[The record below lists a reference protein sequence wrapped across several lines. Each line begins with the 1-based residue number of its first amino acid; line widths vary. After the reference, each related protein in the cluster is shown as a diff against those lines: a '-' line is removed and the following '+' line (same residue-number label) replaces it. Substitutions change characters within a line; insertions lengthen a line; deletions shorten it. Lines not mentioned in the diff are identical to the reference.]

1 MKKIFIIAL
10 SVVALAVSSC
20 ADFLNSQPQGKPT
33 AETFFQN
40 DFQAVSFAKGL
51 YERYS
56 GEWLYGRNI
65 MWEQIAANDFVL
77 GRTYADRFS
86 GALMTITG
94 DEGSIA
100 DIYNN
105 CYKQMSN
112 AQWGIQKLN
121 AKMAANGSLTEI
133 ETRTLGEAYFFRA
146 LYHWAIASRH
156 GLGTLGVPFKPW
168 EDYEG
173 GYNNEIVPQ
182 QPSVVD
188 NYMYILADL
197 EKAEELLPWKGSI
210 TATYAGGDR
219 GRAHKAA
226 ALGYQAKVW
235 AYMATWKTVYE
246 SAEYKAKYGERYN
259 GEINPWKQVEAIV
272 TRLETE
278 FGRGLND
285 SFTQL
290 WSSDFADFWNKECI
304 FSITSSGG
312 TSGQGGSEFPG
323 VILENQGWGY
333 FNGWGQFKASYDI
346 VAEME
351 KDNWQTDEAGKP
363 IRNERLAKSVWQ
375 YGDYMVFFGDPRVY
389 WSSTDAESCLAVK
402 KYYDAFKHKDPIAN
416 GYVNSSGN
424 WPTTRINFH
433 LLRFA
438 DLMLLRAEACL
449 HLNGKDTHKD
459 IAAVHRRSTGNDTR
473 ADYLEESASWADL
486 YHERRCEL
494 AFEMTGHL
502 EDIKRWTVMKNSG
515 QSIGALGDLA
525 YAELIKH
532 PDVYHAQLSP
542 MYGLLTD
549 KDGNYFDKDGDGQM
563 DYGQLFVKV
572 EYNEDGT
579 PNLEKKYTYTVNNGK
594 GIPVNETT
602 QFNGVDELGN
612 GLVDGKPK
620 AYYGAR
626 NNPGAIL
633 EVGPYQ
639 DYNSPRTWNDNL
651 IAFPYPSAEITK
663 AGGLYKQVPR

>member
-10 SVVALAVSSC
+10 SVVALTFSSC
-20 ADFLNSQPQGKPT
+20 ADFLNTSPQGAPT
-33 AETFFQN
+33 AGTFFQN
-40 DFQAVSFAKGL
+40 DDQAVAFAKGL

-94 DEGSIA
+94 DEGSIR
-100 DIYNN
+100 DIYDG
-105 CYKQMSN
+105 CYTQMAN

-121 AKMAANGSLTEI
+121 AKLAANGSLSEI
-133 ETRTLGEAYFFRA
+133 ETRSLGEAYFFRA
-146 LYHWAIASRH
+146 LYHWAVASRH

-168 EDYEG
+168 EEYEG
-173 GYNNEIVPQ
+173 GYNNEILPQ

-188 NYMYILADL
+188 NYLYIIADL
-197 EKAEELLPWKGSI
+197 EEAQKLLPWNGDI
-210 TATYAGGDR
+210 TTTYGGGDR

-235 AYMATWKTVYE
+235 AYMATWKEECDKRGLKPWEKVI
-246 SAEYKAKYGERYN
+246 
-259 GEINPWKQVEAIV
+259 EIVN
-272 TRLETE
+272 TLETDY
-278 FGRGLND
+278 GRGLND
-285 SFTQL
+285 SFSDL
-290 WSSDFADFWNKECI
+290 WSSDFAKFWNKECI

-312 TSGQGGSEFPG
+312 SQGQGGSEFPG

-363 IRNERLAKSVWQ
+363 VRNERLAKSVWQ

-389 WSSTDAESCLAVK
+389 WSATDAESCLAVK
-402 KYYDAFKHKDPIAN
+402 KYYDAFKHKDPVEN
-416 GYVNSSGN
+416 GYVNKSGD

-438 DLMLLRAEACL
+438 DLMLLRAEANL
-449 HLNGKDTHKD
+449 RVNGKDAKND
-459 IAAVHRRSTGNDTR
+459 IAKVHARSTGDV
-473 ADYLEESASWADL
+473 AGAAKLEQTTSFADL

-502 EDIKRWTVMKNSG
+502 EDLKRWAVSDKNG
-515 QSIGALGDLA
+515 VIGKLA
-525 YAELIKH
+525 IEELVKH
-532 PDVYHAQLSP
+532 PDVYHAKLSP

-549 KDGNYFDKDGDGQM
+549 KDGKYFDKDGDGQM

-572 EYNEDGT
+572 DYKDGQ
-579 PNLEKKYTYTVNNGK
+579 PVLDKEYTYTVDNGK
-594 GIPVNETT
+594 GIPVTASVT
-602 QFNGVDELGN
+602 FDGVDELGN
-612 GLVDGKPK
+612 GLKGGEPV

-626 NNPGAIL
+626 NNPGAVL

-639 DYNSPRTWNDNL
+639 DYNNPRNWNDNL
-651 IAFPYPSAEITK
+651 IAFPYPTSEITK

>member
-121 AKMAANGSLTEI
+121 AKMAANGSLSEI

-438 DLMLLRAEACL
+438 DLMLLRAEASL
-449 HLNGKDTHKD
+449 HLYGSDKHGD
-459 IAAVHRRSTGNDTR
+459 IGAVHERSTGNATR
-473 ADYLEESASWADL
+473 ADYLKESASWADL

-612 GLVDGKPK
+612 GLVDGTPK

>member
-1 MKKIFIIAL
+1 MKKYFIIAL
-10 SVVALAVSSC
+10 SVVALAFTSC
-20 ADFLNSQPQGKPT
+20 ADFLNTSPQGSPT
-33 AETFFQN
+33 TDTFFQN
-40 DFQAVSFAKGL
+40 DDQAMAFAKGL
-51 YERYS
+51 YERYTTES
-56 GEWLYGRNI
+56 LYGRNI

-77 GRTYADRFS
+77 GRTYPDRFS

-105 CYKQMSN
+105 CYKHIAN
-112 AQWGIQKLN
+112 CQWGIQKLN
-121 AKMAANGSLTEI
+121 AKLAANGSLSEI

-156 GLGTLGVPFKPW
+156 GLGDLGVPFKPW
-168 EDYEG
+168 EEYEG
-173 GYNNEIVPQ
+173 GYNNEILPQ

-188 NYMYILADL
+188 NYLYIIADL
-197 EKAEELLPWKGSI
+197 KKAEELLPWKGSI
-210 TATYAGGDR
+210 TATYGAADR
-219 GRAHKAA
+219 GRAHKASA
-226 ALGYQAKVW
+226 IGYQAKVY
-235 AYMATWKTVYE
+235 AYMATWKAECDKRGLKPWNEVE
-246 SAEYKAKYGERYN
+246 SLVN
-259 GEINPWKQVEAIV
+259 
-272 TRLETE
+272 RLENE

-285 SFTQL
+285 SFTEL
-290 WSSDFADFWNKECI
+290 WSSDFSVWWNKECI

-312 TSGQGGSEFPG
+312 SSGHGGIEFPG

-351 KDNWQTDEAGKP
+351 KDNWETDENGKP
-363 IRNERLAKSVWQ
+363 IRNERLASSVWQ

-402 KYYDAFKHKDPIAN
+402 KFYDAFKHKDPVAN
-416 GYVNSSGN
+416 GYVNKSGD

-433 LLRFA
+433 YLRFA
-438 DLMLLRAEACL
+438 DLMLLRAEASL
-449 HLNGKDTHKD
+449 HLYGSDKYGD
-459 IAAVHRRSTGNDTR
+459 IAKVHKRSTGGDFKGT
-473 ADYLEESASWADL
+473 ASWGEL

-502 EDIKRWTVMKNSG
+502 EDLKRWVVTDKNG
-515 QSIGALGDLA
+515 VIGKLA
-525 YAELIKH
+525 MDELMKH

-549 KDGNYFDKDGDGQM
+549 KDGNYFDKDGDGKM

-572 EYNEDGT
+572 DYKDGA
-579 PNLEKKYTYTVNNGK
+579 PVLDKEYTYTVDNGK
-594 GIPVNETT
+594 GIPTT
-602 QFNGVDELGN
+602 KTVKFDSVDELGN
-612 GLVDGKPK
+612 GLVGGQPV

-626 NNPGAIL
+626 NNPGAVL

-639 DYNSPRTWNDNL
+639 DYNSPRPAWNDNL
-651 IAFPYPSAEITK
+651 LALPYPSAEITK

>member
-10 SVVALAVSSC
+10 SVAALAVSSC
-20 ADFLNSQPQGKPT
+20 ADFLNTSPQGSPT
-33 AETFFQN
+33 AGTFFQN
-40 DFQAVSFAKGL
+40 DDQAVAFSKGL

-94 DEGSIA
+94 DEGSIR
-100 DIYNN
+100 DIYNG
-105 CYKQMSN
+105 CYTQMAN
-112 AQWGIQKLN
+112 AQWGIQKLE
-121 AKMAANGSLTEI
+121 AKKAAQGLTEI

-146 LYHWAIASRH
+146 LYHWAVASRH

-168 EDYEG
+168 EEYEN
-173 GYNNEIVPQ
+173 GYNNEILPQ
-182 QPSVVD
+182 LESVVD
-188 NYMYILADL
+188 NYMYIIADL
-197 EKAEELLPWKGSI
+197 KKAEELLPWNGSI
-210 TATYAGGDR
+210 TATYGGGDR
-219 GRAHKAA
+219 GRAHKVS

-235 AYMATWKTVYE
+235 AYAATWKSVCE
-246 SAEYKAKYGERYN
+246 AKGLQ
-259 GEINPWKQVEAIV
+259 PWNEVEKIV
-272 TRLETE
+272 NRLESE
-278 FGRGLND
+278 FGRGLNG
-285 SFTQL
+285 SFSQL

-312 TSGQGGSEFPG
+312 SSGQGGSEFPG

-351 KDNWQTDEAGKP
+351 KDNWQVDENGKP
-363 IRNERLAKSVWQ
+363 IRNERLSKSVWQ

-389 WSSTDAESCLAVK
+389 WSATDAESCLAVK
-402 KYYDAFKHKDPIAN
+402 KYYDAFKHKNPVEN
-416 GYVNSSGN
+416 GYVNKSGD

-449 HLNGKDTHKD
+449 HLYGKDTHGD
-459 IAAVHRRSTGNDTR
+459 IAAVHERSTGNATR
-473 ADYLEESASWADL
+473 AAYLKSSASWADL

-502 EDIKRWTVMKNSG
+502 EDIKRWTVMKNNG

-525 YAELIKH
+525 YEELIKH
-532 PDVYHAQLSP
+532 PDVYHAKLSP

-572 EYNEDGT
+572 DYKDGQPDLQKEYS
-579 PNLEKKYTYTVNNGK
+579 YTDDNGK
-594 GIPVNETT
+594 GIPVTKT
-602 QFNGVDELGN
+602 VKFDGVDELGN
-612 GLVDGKPK
+612 GTVGGKTV
-620 AYYGAR
+620 AYCGAR
-626 NNPGAIL
+626 NNPGAVL

-639 DYNSPRTWNDNL
+639 DYNNPRTWNDNY
-651 IAFPYPSAEITK
+651 IAFPYPSSEITK

>member
-10 SVVALAVSSC
+10 GVAALAVSSC
-20 ADFLNSQPQGKPT
+20 ADFLNTSPQGKPT
-33 AETFFQN
+33 TETYFQN
-40 DFQAVSFAKGL
+40 DDQSVAFAKGM

-65 MWEQIAANDFVL
+65 MWEQIGANDFVL

-86 GALMTITG
+86 GALLTITG
-94 DEGSIA
+94 DEGSIN
-100 DIYNN
+100 DIYKN
-105 CYKQMSN
+105 CYTQMAN
-112 AQWGIQKLN
+112 CQWGIQKLE
-121 AKMAANGSLTEI
+121 AKKAAQGLTEI

-146 LYHWAIASRH
+146 MYHWAIASRH
-156 GLGTLGVPFKPW
+156 GLGDLGVPFKPW
-168 EDYEG
+168 EEYEG
-173 GYNNEIVPQ
+173 GYNFEILPQ

-188 NYMYILADL
+188 NYLYIIADL
-197 EKAEELLPWKGSI
+197 KKAEELLPWKGSI
-210 TATYAGGDR
+210 TATYGAGDR
-219 GRAHKAA
+219 GRAHKVSAI
-226 ALGYQAKVW
+226 GYQAKVW
-235 AYMATWKTVYE
+235 AYMGTWKKVCD
-246 SAEYKAKYGERYN
+246 ER
-259 GEINPWKQVEAIV
+259 GLQPWKEVEAV
-272 TRLETE
+272 VNRLESE
-278 FGRGLND
+278 FGRGLNE

-312 TSGQGGSEFPG
+312 TSGQGGCEFPG

-351 KDNWQTDEAGKP
+351 KDNWEVDANGKP
-363 IRNERLAKSVWQ
+363 VRNERLAKSVWQ

-402 KYYDAFKHKDPIAN
+402 KFYDAFKHKDPIAN
-416 GYVNSSGN
+416 GYVNSSGD

-438 DLMLLRAEACL
+438 DLMLLRAEASL
-449 HLNGKDTHKD
+449 HLYGSDKYND
-459 IAAVHRRSTGNDTR
+459 IAKVHKRSTGGDFNHN
-473 ADYLEESASWADL
+473 ASWADL

-502 EDIKRWTVMKNSG
+502 EDIKRWTVMKNQG
-515 QSIGALGDLA
+515 QAIGALGDLA
-525 YAELIKH
+525 YEELMKH

-549 KDGNYFDKDGDGQM
+549 KDGKYFDKDGDGQM

-572 EYNEDGT
+572 EFKDGVA
-579 PNLEKKYTYTVNNGK
+579 NLDKEYEYTVNNGK
-594 GIPVNETT
+594 GIPVTKKVK
-602 QFNGVDELGN
+602 FDGVDELGN
-612 GLVDGKPK
+612 GLVGGQPVPYD
-620 AYYGAR
+620 GAR

-639 DYNSPRTWNDNL
+639 DYNSARPAWSDYM
-651 IAFPYPSAEITK
+651 IAIPYPSSEITK

>member
-1 MKKIFIIAL
+1 MKKYFIIAL
-10 SVVALAVSSC
+10 SVVALAFTSC
-20 ADFLNSQPQGKPT
+20 ADFLNTSPQGSPT
-33 AETFFQN
+33 TDTFFQN
-40 DFQAVSFAKGL
+40 DDQAMAFAKGL
-51 YERYS
+51 YERYTTES
-56 GEWLYGRNI
+56 LYGRNI

-77 GRTYADRFS
+77 GRTYPDRFS

-105 CYKQMSN
+105 CYKHIAN
-112 AQWGIQKLN
+112 CQWGIQKLN
-121 AKMAANGSLTEI
+121 AKLAANGSLSEI

-156 GLGTLGVPFKPW
+156 GLGDLGVPFKPW
-168 EDYEG
+168 EEYEG
-173 GYNNEIVPQ
+173 GYNNEILPQ

-188 NYMYILADL
+188 NYLYIIADL
-197 EKAEELLPWKGSI
+197 KKAEELLPWKGSI
-210 TATYAGGDR
+210 TATYGAADR
-219 GRAHKAA
+219 GRAHKASA
-226 ALGYQAKVW
+226 IGYQAKVY
-235 AYMATWKTVYE
+235 AYMATWKAECDKRGLKPWNEVE
-246 SAEYKAKYGERYN
+246 SLVN
-259 GEINPWKQVEAIV
+259 
-272 TRLETE
+272 RLENE

-285 SFTQL
+285 SFTEL
-290 WSSDFADFWNKECI
+290 WSSDFSVWWNKECI

-312 TSGQGGSEFPG
+312 SSGHGGIEFPG

-351 KDNWQTDEAGKP
+351 KDNWETDENGKP
-363 IRNERLAKSVWQ
+363 IRNERLASSVWQ

-402 KYYDAFKHKDPIAN
+402 KFYDAFKHKDPVAN
-416 GYVNSSGN
+416 GYVNKSGD

-433 LLRFA
+433 YLRFA
-438 DLMLLRAEACL
+438 DLMLLRAEASL
-449 HLNGKDTHKD
+449 HLYGSDKYGD
-459 IAAVHRRSTGNDTR
+459 IAKVHKRSTGGDFKGT
-473 ADYLEESASWADL
+473 ASWGEL

-502 EDIKRWTVMKNSG
+502 EDLKRWVVTDKNG
-515 QSIGALGDLA
+515 VIGKLA
-525 YAELIKH
+525 MDELMKH

-549 KDGNYFDKDGDGQM
+549 KDGNYFDKDGDGKM

-572 EYNEDGT
+572 DYKDGA
-579 PNLEKKYTYTVNNGK
+579 PVLDKEYTYTVDNGK
-594 GIPVNETT
+594 GIPTT
-602 QFNGVDELGN
+602 KTVKFDGVDELGN
-612 GLVDGKPK
+612 GLVGGQPV

-626 NNPGAIL
+626 NNPGAVL

-639 DYNSPRTWNDNL
+639 DYNSPRPAWNDNL
-651 IAFPYPSAEITK
+651 LALPYPSAEITK

>member
-1 MKKIFIIAL
+1 MKKYFIIAL
-10 SVVALAVSSC
+10 SVVALAFTSC
-20 ADFLNSQPQGKPT
+20 ADFLNTSPQGSPT
-33 AETFFQN
+33 TDTFFQN
-40 DFQAVSFAKGL
+40 DDQAMAFAKGL
-51 YERYS
+51 YERYTTES
-56 GEWLYGRNI
+56 LYGRNI

-77 GRTYADRFS
+77 GRTYPDRFS
-86 GALMTITG
+86 GALLTITG
-94 DEGSIA
+94 DEGSIN

-105 CYKQMSN
+105 CYKHIAN
-112 AQWGIQKLN
+112 CQWGIQKLN
-121 AKMAANGSLTEI
+121 AKLAANGSLSEI

-156 GLGTLGVPFKPW
+156 GLGDLGVPFKPW
-168 EDYEG
+168 EEYEG
-173 GYNNEIVPQ
+173 GYNNEILPQ

-188 NYMYILADL
+188 NYLYIIADL
-197 EKAEELLPWKGSI
+197 KKAEELLPWNGSI
-210 TATYAGGDR
+210 TATYGAADR
-219 GRAHKAA
+219 GRAHKASA
-226 ALGYQAKVW
+226 IGYQAKVY
-235 AYMATWKTVYE
+235 AYMATWKAECDKRGLKPWNEVE
-246 SAEYKAKYGERYN
+246 SLVN
-259 GEINPWKQVEAIV
+259 
-272 TRLETE
+272 RLENE

-285 SFTQL
+285 SFTEL
-290 WSSDFADFWNKECI
+290 WSSDFSVWWNKECI

-312 TSGQGGSEFPG
+312 SSGHGGIEFPG

-351 KDNWQTDEAGKP
+351 KDNWETDENGKP
-363 IRNERLAKSVWQ
+363 IRNERLASSVWQ

-402 KYYDAFKHKDPIAN
+402 KFYDAFKHKDPVAN
-416 GYVNSSGN
+416 GYVNKSGD

-433 LLRFA
+433 YLRFA
-438 DLMLLRAEACL
+438 DLMLLRAEASL
-449 HLNGKDTHKD
+449 HLYGSDKYGD
-459 IAAVHRRSTGNDTR
+459 IAKVHKRSTGGDFKGT
-473 ADYLEESASWADL
+473 ASWGEL

-502 EDIKRWTVMKNSG
+502 EDLKRWVVTDKNG
-515 QSIGALGDLA
+515 VIGKLA
-525 YAELIKH
+525 MDELMKH

-549 KDGNYFDKDGDGQM
+549 KDGNYFDKDGDGKM

-572 EYNEDGT
+572 DYKDGA
-579 PNLEKKYTYTVNNGK
+579 PVLDKEYTYTVDNGK
-594 GIPVNETT
+594 GIPTSKTVK
-602 QFNGVDELGN
+602 FDGVDELGN
-612 GLVDGKPK
+612 GLVGGQPV

-626 NNPGAIL
+626 NNPGAVL

-639 DYNSPRTWNDNL
+639 DYNSPRPAWNDNL
-651 IAFPYPSAEITK
+651 LALPYPSAEITK

>member
-10 SVVALAVSSC
+10 SVAALAVSSC
-20 ADFLNSQPQGKPT
+20 ADFLNTSPQGSPT
-33 AETFFQN
+33 AGTFFQN
-40 DFQAVSFAKGL
+40 DDQAVAFAKGL

-77 GRTYADRFS
+77 GRTYPDRFS
-86 GALMTITG
+86 GALLTITG
-94 DEGSIA
+94 DEGSIN

-105 CYKQMSN
+105 CYKHIAN
-112 AQWGIQKLN
+112 CQWGIQKLN
-121 AKMAANGSLTEI
+121 AKLAANGSLSEI

-156 GLGTLGVPFKPW
+156 GLGDLGVPFKPW
-168 EDYEG
+168 EEYEG
-173 GYNNEIVPQ
+173 GYNNEILPQ

-188 NYMYILADL
+188 NYLYIIADL
-197 EKAEELLPWKGSI
+197 KKAEELLPWKGSI
-210 TATYAGGDR
+210 TATYGAADR
-219 GRAHKAA
+219 GRAHKASA
-226 ALGYQAKVW
+226 IGYQAKVY
-235 AYMATWKTVYE
+235 AYMATWKAECDKRGLKPWNEVE
-246 SAEYKAKYGERYN
+246 SLVN
-259 GEINPWKQVEAIV
+259 
-272 TRLETE
+272 RLENE

-285 SFTQL
+285 SFTEL
-290 WSSDFADFWNKECI
+290 WSSDFSVWWNKECI

-312 TSGQGGSEFPG
+312 SSGHGGIEFPG

-351 KDNWQTDEAGKP
+351 KDNWETDENGKP
-363 IRNERLAKSVWQ
+363 IRNERLASSVWQ

-402 KYYDAFKHKDPIAN
+402 KFYDAFKHKDPVAN
-416 GYVNSSGN
+416 GYVNKSGD

-433 LLRFA
+433 YLRFA
-438 DLMLLRAEACL
+438 DLMLLRAEASL
-449 HLNGKDTHKD
+449 HLYGSDKYGDIDKVHK
-459 IAAVHRRSTGNDTR
+459 RSTGGDFKGT
-473 ADYLEESASWADL
+473 ASWGEL

-502 EDIKRWTVMKNSG
+502 EDLKRWVVTDKNG
-515 QSIGALGDLA
+515 VIGKLA
-525 YAELIKH
+525 MDELMKH

-549 KDGNYFDKDGDGQM
+549 KDGNYFDKDGDGKM

-572 EYNEDGT
+572 DYKDGA
-579 PNLEKKYTYTVNNGK
+579 PVLDKEYTYTVDNGK
-594 GIPVNETT
+594 GIPTSKTVK
-602 QFNGVDELGN
+602 FDGVDELGN
-612 GLVDGKPK
+612 GLVGGQPV

-626 NNPGAIL
+626 NNPGAVL

-639 DYNSPRTWNDNL
+639 DYNSPRPAWNDNL
-651 IAFPYPSAEITK
+651 LALPYPSAEITK

>member
-1 MKKIFIIAL
+1 MKKYFIIAL
-10 SVVALAVSSC
+10 SVVALAFTSC
-20 ADFLNSQPQGKPT
+20 ADFLNTSPQGSPT
-33 AETFFQN
+33 TDTFFQN
-40 DFQAVSFAKGL
+40 DDQAMAFAKGL
-51 YERYS
+51 YERYTTES
-56 GEWLYGRNI
+56 LYGRNI

-77 GRTYADRFS
+77 GRTYPDRFS

-105 CYKQMSN
+105 CYKHIAN
-112 AQWGIQKLN
+112 CQWGIQKLN
-121 AKMAANGSLTEI
+121 AKLAANGSLSEI

-156 GLGTLGVPFKPW
+156 GLGDLGVPFKPW
-168 EDYEG
+168 EEYEG
-173 GYNNEIVPQ
+173 GYNNEILPQ

-188 NYMYILADL
+188 NYLYIIADL
-197 EKAEELLPWKGSI
+197 KKAEELLPWKGSI
-210 TATYAGGDR
+210 TATYGAADR
-219 GRAHKAA
+219 GRAHKASA
-226 ALGYQAKVW
+226 IGYQAKVY
-235 AYMATWKTVYE
+235 AYMATWKAECDKRGLKPWNEVE
-246 SAEYKAKYGERYN
+246 SLVN
-259 GEINPWKQVEAIV
+259 
-272 TRLETE
+272 RLENE

-285 SFTQL
+285 SFTEL
-290 WSSDFADFWNKECI
+290 WSSDFSVWWNKECI

-312 TSGQGGSEFPG
+312 SSGHGGIEFPG

-351 KDNWQTDEAGKP
+351 KDNWETDENGKP
-363 IRNERLAKSVWQ
+363 IRNERLASSVWQ

-402 KYYDAFKHKDPIAN
+402 KFYDAFKHKDPVAN
-416 GYVNSSGN
+416 GYVNKSGD

-433 LLRFA
+433 YLRFA
-438 DLMLLRAEACL
+438 DLMLLRAEASL
-449 HLNGKDTHKD
+449 HLYGSDKYGD
-459 IAAVHRRSTGNDTR
+459 IAKVHKRSTGGDFKGT
-473 ADYLEESASWADL
+473 ASWGEL

-502 EDIKRWTVMKNSG
+502 EDLKRWVVTDKNG
-515 QSIGALGDLA
+515 VIGKLA
-525 YAELIKH
+525 MDELMKH

-549 KDGNYFDKDGDGQM
+549 KDGNYFDKDGDGKM

-572 EYNEDGT
+572 DYKDGA
-579 PNLEKKYTYTVNNGK
+579 PVLDKEYTYTVDNGK
-594 GIPVNETT
+594 GIPTSKTVK
-602 QFNGVDELGN
+602 FDGVDELGN
-612 GLVDGKPK
+612 GLVGGQPV

-626 NNPGAIL
+626 NNPGAVL

-639 DYNSPRTWNDNL
+639 DYNSPRPAWNDNL
-651 IAFPYPSAEITK
+651 LALPYPSAEITK

>member
-1 MKKIFIIAL
+1 MKKYFIIAL
-10 SVVALAVSSC
+10 SVVALAFTSC
-20 ADFLNSQPQGKPT
+20 ADFLNTSPQGSPT
-33 AETFFQN
+33 TDTFFQN
-40 DFQAVSFAKGL
+40 DDQAMAFAKGL
-51 YERYS
+51 YERYTTES
-56 GEWLYGRNI
+56 LYGRNI

-77 GRTYADRFS
+77 GRTYPDRFS
-86 GALMTITG
+86 GALLTITG
-94 DEGSIA
+94 DEGSIN

-105 CYKQMSN
+105 CYKHIAN
-112 AQWGIQKLN
+112 CQWGIQKLN
-121 AKMAANGSLTEI
+121 AKLGANGSLSEI

-156 GLGTLGVPFKPW
+156 GLGDLGVPFKPW
-168 EDYEG
+168 EEYEG
-173 GYNNEIVPQ
+173 GYNNEILPQ

-188 NYMYILADL
+188 NYLYIIADL
-197 EKAEELLPWKGSI
+197 KKAEELLPWKGSI
-210 TATYAGGDR
+210 TATYGAADR
-219 GRAHKAA
+219 GRAHKASA
-226 ALGYQAKVW
+226 IGYQAKVY
-235 AYMATWKTVYE
+235 AYMATWKAECDKRGLKPWNEVE
-246 SAEYKAKYGERYN
+246 SLVN
-259 GEINPWKQVEAIV
+259 
-272 TRLETE
+272 RLENE

-285 SFTQL
+285 SFTEL
-290 WSSDFADFWNKECI
+290 WSSDFSVWWNKECI

-312 TSGQGGSEFPG
+312 SSGHGGIEFPG

-351 KDNWQTDEAGKP
+351 KDNWETDENGKP
-363 IRNERLAKSVWQ
+363 IRNERLASSVWQ

-402 KYYDAFKHKDPIAN
+402 KFYDAFKHKDPVAN
-416 GYVNSSGN
+416 GYVNKSGD

-433 LLRFA
+433 YLRFA
-438 DLMLLRAEACL
+438 DLMLLRAEASL
-449 HLNGKDTHKD
+449 HLYGSDKYGD
-459 IAAVHRRSTGNDTR
+459 IAKVHKRSTGGDFKGT
-473 ADYLEESASWADL
+473 ASWGEL

-502 EDIKRWTVMKNSG
+502 EDLKRWVVTDKNG
-515 QSIGALGDLA
+515 VIGKLA
-525 YAELIKH
+525 MDELMKH

-549 KDGNYFDKDGDGQM
+549 KDGNYFDKDGDGKM

-572 EYNEDGT
+572 DYKDGA
-579 PNLEKKYTYTVNNGK
+579 PVLDKEYTYTVDNGK
-594 GIPVNETT
+594 GIPTSKTVK
-602 QFNGVDELGN
+602 FDGVDELGN
-612 GLVDGKPK
+612 GLVGGQPV

-626 NNPGAIL
+626 NNPGAVL

-639 DYNSPRTWNDNL
+639 DYNSPRPAWNDNL
-651 IAFPYPSAEITK
+651 LALPYPSAEITK

>member
-10 SVVALAVSSC
+10 SVVALTFSSC
-20 ADFLNSQPQGKPT
+20 ADFLNTSPQGAPT
-33 AETFFQN
+33 AGTFFQN
-40 DFQAVSFAKGL
+40 DDQAVAFAKGL

-94 DEGSIA
+94 DEGSIR
-100 DIYNN
+100 DIYNG
-105 CYKQMSN
+105 CYTQMAN

-121 AKMAANGSLTEI
+121 AKLAANGSLSEI
-133 ETRTLGEAYFFRA
+133 ETRSLGEAYFFRA
-146 LYHWAIASRH
+146 LYHWAVASRH

-168 EDYEG
+168 EEYEA
-173 GYNNEIVPQ
+173 GYNNEILPQ
-182 QPSVVD
+182 LPSVVD
-188 NYMYILADL
+188 NYLYIIADL
-197 EKAEELLPWKGSI
+197 KKAEELLPWAGSI
-210 TATYAGGDR
+210 TATYGAGDR
-219 GRAHKAA
+219 GRAHKVSAI
-226 ALGYQAKVW
+226 GYQAKVW
-235 AYMATWKTVYE
+235 AYMATWKSE
-246 SAEYKAKYGERYN
+246 CDKRGLK
-259 GEINPWKQVEAIV
+259 PWDEVEKV
-272 TRLETE
+272 VNRLESE
-278 FGRGLND
+278 YGRGLND
-285 SFTQL
+285 SFSDL
-290 WSSDFADFWNKECI
+290 WSSDFAKFWNNECI

-312 TSGQGGSEFPG
+312 SEGQGGSEFPG

-351 KDNWQTDEAGKP
+351 KDNWGKDENGNAV
-363 IRNERLAKSVWQ
+363 RNERLSKSVWQ

-389 WSSTDAESCLAVK
+389 WSATDAESCLAVK
-402 KYYDAFKHKDPIAN
+402 KYYDAFKHKDPVEN
-416 GYVNSSGN
+416 GYVNKSGD

-449 HLNGKDTHKD
+449 HLYGKDTHGD
-459 IAAVHRRSTGNDTR
+459 IAAVHERSTGNATR
-473 ADYLEESASWADL
+473 AAYLKSSASWADL

-502 EDIKRWTVMKNSG
+502 EDIKRWTVMKNNG

-525 YAELIKH
+525 YEELIKH
-532 PDVYHAQLSP
+532 PDVYHAKLSP

-549 KDGNYFDKDGDGQM
+549 KDGKYFDKDGDGQM

-572 EYNEDGT
+572 DYKDGQPVLDKEYS
-579 PNLEKKYTYTVNNGK
+579 YTDDNGK
-594 GIPVNETT
+594 GIPVTKT
-602 QFNGVDELGN
+602 VKFDGVDELGN
-612 GLVDGKPK
+612 GTVGGKTV
-620 AYYGAR
+620 AYCGAR
-626 NNPGAIL
+626 NNPGAVL

-639 DYNSPRTWNDNL
+639 DYNNPRTWNDNL
-651 IAFPYPSAEITK
+651 IAFPYPTSEITK
-663 AGGLYKQVPR
+663 AGGLYQQVPR

>member
-1 MKKIFIIAL
+1 MKKYFIIAL
-10 SVVALAVSSC
+10 SVVALAFTSC
-20 ADFLNSQPQGKPT
+20 ADFLNTSPQGSPT
-33 AETFFQN
+33 TDTFFQN
-40 DFQAVSFAKGL
+40 DDQAMAFAKGL
-51 YERYS
+51 YERYTTES
-56 GEWLYGRNI
+56 LYGRNI

-77 GRTYADRFS
+77 GRTYPDRFS

-105 CYKQMSN
+105 CYKHIAN
-112 AQWGIQKLN
+112 CQWGIQKLN
-121 AKMAANGSLTEI
+121 AKLAANGSLSEI

-156 GLGTLGVPFKPW
+156 GLGDLGVPFKPW
-168 EDYEG
+168 EEYEG
-173 GYNNEIVPQ
+173 GYNNEILPQ

-188 NYMYILADL
+188 NYLYIIADL
-197 EKAEELLPWKGSI
+197 KKAEELLPWKGSI
-210 TATYAGGDR
+210 TATYGAADR
-219 GRAHKAA
+219 GRAHKASA
-226 ALGYQAKVW
+226 IGYQAKVY
-235 AYMATWKTVYE
+235 AYMATWKAECDKRGLKPWNEVE
-246 SAEYKAKYGERYN
+246 SLVN
-259 GEINPWKQVEAIV
+259 
-272 TRLETE
+272 RLENE

-285 SFTQL
+285 SFTEH
-290 WSSDFADFWNKECI
+290 WSSDFSVWWNKECI

-312 TSGQGGSEFPG
+312 SSGHGGIEFPG

-351 KDNWQTDEAGKP
+351 KDNWETDENGKP
-363 IRNERLAKSVWQ
+363 IRNERLASSVWQ

-402 KYYDAFKHKDPIAN
+402 KFYDAFKHKDPVAN
-416 GYVNSSGN
+416 GYVNKSGD

-433 LLRFA
+433 YLRFA
-438 DLMLLRAEACL
+438 DLMLLRAEASL
-449 HLNGKDTHKD
+449 HLYGSDKYGD
-459 IAAVHRRSTGNDTR
+459 IAKVHKRSTGGDFKGT
-473 ADYLEESASWADL
+473 ASWGEL

-502 EDIKRWTVMKNSG
+502 EDLKRWVVTDKNG
-515 QSIGALGDLA
+515 VIGKLA
-525 YAELIKH
+525 MDELMKH

-549 KDGNYFDKDGDGQM
+549 KDGNYFDKDGDGKM

-572 EYNEDGT
+572 DYKDGA
-579 PNLEKKYTYTVNNGK
+579 PVLDKEYTYTVDNGK
-594 GIPVNETT
+594 GIPTSKTVK
-602 QFNGVDELGN
+602 FDGVDELGN
-612 GLVDGKPK
+612 GLVGGQPV

-626 NNPGAIL
+626 NNPGAVL

-639 DYNSPRTWNDNL
+639 DYNSPRPAWNDNL
-651 IAFPYPSAEITK
+651 LALPYPSAEITK

>member
-10 SVVALAVSSC
+10 SAAALTFTSC
-20 ADFLNSQPQGKPT
+20 ADFLNTSPQGSPT

-40 DFQAVSFAKGL
+40 DDQSVAFAKGM

-77 GRTYADRFS
+77 GRTYTDRFS

-94 DEGSIA
+94 DEGSIS

-105 CYKQMSN
+105 CYTQMAN
-112 AQWGIQKLN
+112 CQWGIQKLE
-121 AKMAANGSLTEI
+121 AKKAAQGLSEI

-146 LYHWAIASRH
+146 MYHWAIASRH

-168 EDYEG
+168 EEYEG
-173 GYNNEIVPQ
+173 GYNNEILPQ
-182 QPSVVD
+182 QESVVD
-188 NYMYILADL
+188 NYMYIIADL
-197 EKAEELLPWKGSI
+197 KKAEEHLPWNGSI
-210 TATYAGGDR
+210 TATYDAYDR
-219 GRAHKAA
+219 GRAHKVSAI
-226 ALGYQAKVW
+226 GYQAKVW
-235 AYMATWKTVYE
+235 AYAATWKSVCD
-246 SAEYKAKYGERYN
+246 AKGLQ
-259 GEINPWKQVEAIV
+259 PWKEVEAIV
-272 TRLETE
+272 NRLENE
-278 FGRGLND
+278 FGRGLNE

-304 FSITSSGG
+304 FSVASSGG
-312 TSGQGGSEFPG
+312 SSGQGGSEFPG

-351 KDNWQTDEAGKP
+351 KDNWEVDENGNP
-363 IRNERLAKSVWQ
+363 VRNERLAKSVWQ
-375 YGDYMVFFGDPRVY
+375 YGDYMIFFGDPRVY

-416 GYVNSSGN
+416 GYVNKSGD

-438 DLMLLRAEACL
+438 DLMLLRAEASL
-449 HLNGKDTHKD
+449 HLYGNDKYGD
-459 IAAVHRRSTGNDTR
+459 IAKVHKRSTGGDFVG
-473 ADYLEESASWADL
+473 SASWNDL

-502 EDIKRWTVMKNSG
+502 EDLKRWTVMKNQG
-515 QSIGALGDLA
+515 QMIGNLGDLA
-525 YAELIKH
+525 YEELMKH
-532 PDVYHAQLSP
+532 PDVYHAKLSP

-563 DYGQLFVKV
+563 DYGQLYVKV
-572 EYNEDGT
+572 DYKDGA
-579 PNLEKKYTYTVNNGK
+579 PVLDKEYTYTVDNGK
-594 GIPVNETT
+594 GIATSATVK
-602 QFNGVDELGN
+602 FNGADELGN
-612 GLVDGKPK
+612 GLVDGQPV

-626 NNPGAIL
+626 NNPGAVL

-639 DYNSPRTWNDNL
+639 DYNSPRTWNDNY
-651 IAFPYPSAEITK
+651 IAIPYPSAEITK

>member
-20 ADFLNSQPQGKPT
+20 ADFLNTSPQGSPT
-33 AETFFQN
+33 AGTFFQN
-40 DFQAVSFAKGL
+40 DDQAVSFAKGL

-121 AKMAANGSLTEI
+121 AKMAANGSLTPI

-168 EDYEG
+168 EEYEG

-188 NYMYILADL
+188 NYLYIIADL
-197 EKAEELLPWKGSI
+197 KKAEELLPWKGSI
-210 TATYAGGDR
+210 TATYGAGDR
-219 GRAHKAA
+219 GRAHKVS

-235 AYMATWKTVYE
+235 AYMATWK
-246 SAEYKAKYGERYN
+246 AECDKRGLK
-259 GEINPWKQVEAIV
+259 PWNEVETIV
-272 TRLETE
+272 NTLETTY
-278 FGRGLND
+278 GRGLND

-290 WSSDFADFWNKECI
+290 WSSEFADFWNKECI
-304 FSITSSGG
+304 FSVTSSGG
-312 TSGQGGSEFPG
+312 TEGQGGSEFPG

-351 KDNWQTDEAGKP
+351 KDNWQGNDENGKP

-449 HLNGKDTHKD
+449 HLYGKDTHGD
-459 IAAVHRRSTGNDTR
+459 IAAVHERSTGNATR
-473 ADYLEESASWADL
+473 AAYLKSSASWADL

-502 EDIKRWTVMKNSG
+502 EDIKRWTVMKNNG

-525 YAELIKH
+525 YQELIKH

-549 KDGNYFDKDGDGQM
+549 KDGKYFDKDGDGQM

-572 EYNEDGT
+572 DYKDGQPVLDKEYS
-579 PNLEKKYTYTVNNGK
+579 YTDNNGK
-594 GIPVNETT
+594 GIPVTKT
-602 QFNGVDELGN
+602 VKFDGVDELGN
-612 GLVDGKPK
+612 GTVGGKTV
-620 AYYGAR
+620 AYCGAR
-626 NNPGAIL
+626 NNPGAVL

-663 AGGLYKQVPR
+663 AGGLYQQVPR

>member
-10 SVVALAVSSC
+10 SVVALAFTSC
-20 ADFLNSQPQGKPT
+20 ADFLNTSPQGSPT
-33 AETFFQN
+33 TETFFQN
-40 DFQAVSFAKGL
+40 DDQALSFVKGL
-51 YERYS
+51 YERYTTES
-56 GEWLYGRNI
+56 LYGRNI

-86 GALMTITG
+86 GALLTITG

-105 CYKQMSN
+105 CYKHIAN
-112 AQWGIQKLN
+112 CQWGIQKLE
-121 AKMAANGSLTEI
+121 AKKAAQGLTEI
-133 ETRTLGEAYFFRA
+133 ESRSLGETYFFRA

-156 GLGTLGVPFKPW
+156 GLGELGVPYKPW
-168 EDYEG
+168 EEYEN
-173 GYNNEIVPQ
+173 GYNNEILPQ

-188 NYMYILADL
+188 NYLYIIDDL
-197 EKAEELLPWKGSI
+197 KKAEELLPWNGSI
-210 TATYAGGDR
+210 MTTYPDASDR
-219 GRAHKAA
+219 GRAHKASA
-226 ALGYQAKVW
+226 IGYQAKVY
-235 AYMATWKTVYE
+235 AYMATWK
-246 SAEYKAKYGERYN
+246 KICDER
-259 GEINPWKQVEAIV
+259 GIQPWKEVESLV
-272 TRLETE
+272 NRLENE

-285 SFTQL
+285 SFTEL
-290 WSSDFADFWNKECI
+290 WSSDFSEWWNCECI
-304 FSITSSGG
+304 FSITSNGG
-312 TSGQGGSEFPG
+312 SSGQGGIEFPG

-351 KDNWQTDEAGKP
+351 KDNWQVDENGNT

-402 KYYDAFKHKDPIAN
+402 KYYDAFKHKDPVAN
-416 GYVNSSGN
+416 GYVNKSGD

-433 LLRFA
+433 FLRFA
-438 DLMLLRAEACL
+438 DLMLLRAEASL
-449 HLNGKDTHKD
+449 HLYGSDKYGD
-459 IAAVHRRSTGNDTR
+459 IAKVHKRSTGGDFNQN
-473 ADYLEESASWADL
+473 ASWADL

-502 EDIKRWTVMKNSG
+502 EDIKRWTVMKNQG
-515 QSIGALGDLA
+515 QAIGALGDLA
-525 YAELIKH
+525 YEELMKH
-532 PDVYHAQLSP
+532 PDVYHAKLSP

-549 KDGNYFDKDGDGQM
+549 KNGNYFDNDGDGKM

-572 EYNEDGT
+572 DYVDGVPQLDKEYS
-579 PNLEKKYTYTVNNGK
+579 YTVDNGK
-594 GIPVNETT
+594 GIPVSKTVK
-602 QFNGVDELGN
+602 FDGVDELGN
-612 GLVDGKPK
+612 GLVGGETV

-626 NNPGAIL
+626 NNPGAVL

-639 DYNSPRTWNDNL
+639 DYNSPRATWTDYM
-651 IAFPYPSAEITK
+651 IALPYPTAEITK

>member
-20 ADFLNSQPQGKPT
+20 ADFLNTSPQGKPT
-33 AETFFQN
+33 AGTFFQN
-40 DFQAVSFAKGL
+40 DDQAVSFAKGL

-94 DEGSIA
+94 DEGSISE
-100 DIYNN
+100 IYNG
-105 CYKQMSN
+105 CYTQMAN
-112 AQWGIQKLN
+112 AQWGIQKLE
-121 AKMAANGSLTEI
+121 AKKAEQGLTEI
-133 ETRTLGEAYFFRA
+133 ETRSLGEAYFFRA

-168 EDYEG
+168 EEYEN
-173 GYNNEIVPQ
+173 GYNNEILPQ
-182 QPSVVD
+182 QESVVD
-188 NYMYILADL
+188 NYLYIIADL
-197 EKAEELLPWKGSI
+197 KKAEELLPWKGSI
-210 TATYAGGDR
+210 TATYDGGDR
-219 GRAHKAA
+219 GRAHKVSAI
-226 ALGYQAKVW
+226 GYQAKVW
-235 AYMATWKTVYE
+235 AYMATWKSVCD
-246 SAEYKAKYGERYN
+246 AKGLK
-259 GEINPWKQVEAIV
+259 PWNEVEAIV
-272 TRLETE
+272 NRLENE
-278 FGRGLND
+278 FGRGLNE

-290 WSSDFADFWNKECI
+290 WSSEFADFWNKECI

-351 KDNWQTDEAGKP
+351 KDNWETDEDGNP

-375 YGDYMVFFGDPRVY
+375 YGDYMVFFGDPRLY

-449 HLNGKDTHKD
+449 NLYGSDKYGD
-459 IAAVHRRSTGNDTR
+459 IAKIHKRSTGGDFKGT
-473 ADYLEESASWADL
+473 ADWAAL

-502 EDIKRWTVMKNSG
+502 EDLKRWVVSDKNSE
-515 QSIGALGDLA
+515 IGKLAL
-525 YAELIKH
+525 AELLKH

-549 KDGNYFDKDGDGQM
+549 KDGNCFDNDGDGKM
-563 DYGQLFVKV
+563 DAGYLYVKV
-572 EYNEDGT
+572 DFNGETPDLGKEYSYTGADGE
-579 PNLEKKYTYTVNNGK
+579 PHKVK
-594 GIPVNETT
+594 
-602 QFNGVDELGN
+602 FDGVDELGN
-612 GLVDGKPK
+612 GLVGGQPV

-626 NNPGAIL
+626 NNPGAKL

-639 DYNSPRTWNDNL
+639 DYNNPRTWNDNY

>member
-1 MKKIFIIAL
+1 MKKYFIIAL
-10 SVVALAVSSC
+10 SVVALAFTSC
-20 ADFLNSQPQGKPT
+20 ADFLNTSPQGSPT
-33 AETFFQN
+33 TDTFFQN
-40 DFQAVSFAKGL
+40 DDQAMAFAKGL
-51 YERYS
+51 YERYTTES
-56 GEWLYGRNI
+56 LYGRNI

-77 GRTYADRFS
+77 GRTYPDRFS

-94 DEGSIA
+94 DEGSIN

-105 CYKQMSN
+105 CYKHIAN
-112 AQWGIQKLN
+112 CQWGIQKLN
-121 AKMAANGSLTEI
+121 AKLAANGSLSEI

-156 GLGTLGVPFKPW
+156 GLGDLGVPFKPW
-168 EDYEG
+168 EEYEG
-173 GYNNEIVPQ
+173 GYNNEILPQ

-188 NYMYILADL
+188 NYLYIIADL
-197 EKAEELLPWKGSI
+197 KKAEELLPWKGSI
-210 TATYAGGDR
+210 TATYGAADR
-219 GRAHKAA
+219 GRAHKASA
-226 ALGYQAKVW
+226 IGYQAKVY
-235 AYMATWKTVYE
+235 AYMATWKAECDKRGLKPWNEVE
-246 SAEYKAKYGERYN
+246 SLVN
-259 GEINPWKQVEAIV
+259 
-272 TRLETE
+272 RLENE

-285 SFTQL
+285 SFTEL
-290 WSSDFADFWNKECI
+290 WSSDFSVWWNKECI

-312 TSGQGGSEFPG
+312 SSGHGGIEFPG

-351 KDNWQTDEAGKP
+351 KDNWETDENGKP
-363 IRNERLAKSVWQ
+363 IRNERLASSVWQ

-402 KYYDAFKHKDPIAN
+402 KFYDAFKHKDPVAN
-416 GYVNSSGN
+416 GYVNKSGD

-433 LLRFA
+433 YLRFA
-438 DLMLLRAEACL
+438 DLMLLRAEASL
-449 HLNGKDTHKD
+449 HLYGSDKYGD
-459 IAAVHRRSTGNDTR
+459 IAKVHKRSTGGDFKGT
-473 ADYLEESASWADL
+473 ASWGEL

-502 EDIKRWTVMKNSG
+502 EDLKRWVVTDKNG
-515 QSIGALGDLA
+515 VIGKLA
-525 YAELIKH
+525 MDELMKH

-549 KDGNYFDKDGDGQM
+549 KDGNYFDKDGDGKM

-572 EYNEDGT
+572 DYKDGA
-579 PNLEKKYTYTVNNGK
+579 PVLDKEYTYTVDNGK
-594 GIPVNETT
+594 GIPTSKTVK
-602 QFNGVDELGN
+602 FDGVDELGN
-612 GLVDGKPK
+612 GLVGGQPV

-626 NNPGAIL
+626 NNPGAVL

-639 DYNSPRTWNDNL
+639 DYNSPRPAWNDNL
-651 IAFPYPSAEITK
+651 LALPYPSAEITK

>member
-121 AKMAANGSLTEI
+121 AKMAANGSLSEI

-473 ADYLEESASWADL
+473 ADYLEE
-486 YHERRCEL
+486 CE
-494 AFEMTGHL
+494 HL
-502 EDIKRWTVMKNSG
+502 CVPGKIQPDFTV
-515 QSIGALGDLA
+515 
-525 YAELIKH
+525 
-532 PDVYHAQLSP
+532 
-542 MYGLLTD
+542 
-549 KDGNYFDKDGDGQM
+549 
-563 DYGQLFVKV
+563 
-572 EYNEDGT
+572 
-579 PNLEKKYTYTVNNGK
+579 
-594 GIPVNETT
+594 
-602 QFNGVDELGN
+602 
-612 GLVDGKPK
+612 
-620 AYYGAR
+620 
-626 NNPGAIL
+626 
-633 EVGPYQ
+633 
-639 DYNSPRTWNDNL
+639 
-651 IAFPYPSAEITK
+651 
-663 AGGLYKQVPR
+663 

>member
-651 IAFPYPSAEITK
+651 IAVPYPSAEITK

>member
-10 SVVALAVSSC
+10 SVAALAVSSC
-20 ADFLNSQPQGKPT
+20 ADFLNTSPQGSPT
-33 AETFFQN
+33 AGTFFQN
-40 DFQAVSFAKGL
+40 DDQAVSFAKGL

-94 DEGSIA
+94 DEGSISE
-100 DIYNN
+100 IYNG
-105 CYKQMSN
+105 CYTQMAN
-112 AQWGIQKLN
+112 AQWGIQKLE
-121 AKMAANGSLTEI
+121 AKKAEQGLTEI
-133 ETRTLGEAYFFRA
+133 ETRSLGEAYFFRA

-168 EDYEG
+168 EEYEN
-173 GYNNEIVPQ
+173 GYNNEILPQ
-182 QPSVVD
+182 QESVVD
-188 NYMYILADL
+188 NYLYIIADL
-197 EKAEELLPWKGSI
+197 KKAEELLPWKGSI
-210 TATYAGGDR
+210 TATYDGGDR
-219 GRAHKAA
+219 GRAHKVSAI
-226 ALGYQAKVW
+226 GYQAKVW
-235 AYMATWKTVYE
+235 AYMATWKSVCD
-246 SAEYKAKYGERYN
+246 AKGLK
-259 GEINPWKQVEAIV
+259 PWNEVEAIV
-272 TRLETE
+272 NRLENE
-278 FGRGLND
+278 FGRGLNE

-290 WSSDFADFWNKECI
+290 WSSEFADFWNKECI

-351 KDNWQTDEAGKP
+351 KDNWETDEDGNP

-375 YGDYMVFFGDPRVY
+375 YGDYMVFFGHPRLY

-402 KYYDAFKHKDPIAN
+402 KYYDAFKHADPIAN

-449 HLNGKDTHKD
+449 NLYGSDKYGD
-459 IAAVHRRSTGNDTR
+459 IAKVHKRSTGGDFKGS
-473 ADYLEESASWADL
+473 ADWAAL

-502 EDIKRWTVMKNSG
+502 EDLKRWVVTDKNSV
-515 QSIGALGDLA
+515 IGKLA
-525 YAELIKH
+525 MTELMKH
-532 PDVYHAQLSP
+532 PDVYHAQHSP

-549 KDGNYFDKDGDGQM
+549 KDGKYFDKDGDGQM
-563 DYGQLFVKV
+563 DAGPLYVKV
-572 EYNEDGT
+572 EFNEDGT
-579 PNLEKKYTYTVNNGK
+579 PKLDQEYTYTSTDPKTPAKVK
-594 GIPVNETT
+594 
-602 QFNGVDELGN
+602 FDGVDELGN
-612 GLVDGKPK
+612 GLVNGQPVP
-620 AYYGAR
+620 YYGAR
-626 NNPGAIL
+626 NNPGAVL

-639 DYNSPRTWNDNL
+639 DYNNPRTWNDNY